1 MTTTSYSLVPTK
13 DFFVKIF
20 FLFEFLEESTDEPSK
35 RAVLLLKLLDSDDE
49 PQESS
54 HVEENEKRERKKSQ
68 GVTFNELVE
77 RIDIET
83 DPVRDSDTDLR
94 R

>member
-1 MTTTSYSLVPTK
+1 MFYP
-13 DFFVKIF
+13 
-20 FLFEFLEESTDEPSK
+20 ESTDEPSK
-35 RAVLLLKLLDSDDE
+35 RAILLLNLLDGDT
-49 PQESS
+49 QENSI
-54 HVEENEKRERKKSQ
+54 VDENEKRERKKSQ

-83 DPVRDSDTDLR
+83 DPVRESDTDLR

>member
-1 MTTTSYSLVPTK
+1 MSLVEKLTWTC
-13 DFFVKIF
+13 FNSIS
-20 FLFEFLEESTDEPSK
+20 ESTDEPSK
-35 RAVLLLKLLDSDDE
+35 RAIVLLNLLEGETLDSSISD
-49 PQESS
+49 
-54 HVEENEKRERKKSQ
+54 ENEKRERKKSQ

-94 R
+94 RIC

>member
-1 MTTTSYSLVPTK
+1 MN
-13 DFFVKIF
+13 
-20 FLFEFLEESTDEPSK
+20 
-35 RAVLLLKLLDSDDE
+35 LLDGDE
-49 PQESS
+49 DTLSQENPFG
-54 HVEENEKRERKKSQ
+54 EETERRERKKSQ

>member
-1 MTTTSYSLVPTK
+1 M
-13 DFFVKIF
+13 
-20 FLFEFLEESTDEPSK
+20 
-35 RAVLLLKLLDSDDE
+35 LLNLLDGDE
-49 PQESS
+49 DTVSSQENQFG
-54 HVEENEKRERKKSQ
+54 EEIDKRERKKSQ

>member
-1 MTTTSYSLVPTK
+1 MLN
-13 DFFVKIF
+13 
-20 FLFEFLEESTDEPSK
+20 LLEG
-35 RAVLLLKLLDSDDE
+35 DDAHE
-49 PQESS
+49 NSNID
-54 HVEENEKRERKKSQ
+54 ENERTRERKKSQ